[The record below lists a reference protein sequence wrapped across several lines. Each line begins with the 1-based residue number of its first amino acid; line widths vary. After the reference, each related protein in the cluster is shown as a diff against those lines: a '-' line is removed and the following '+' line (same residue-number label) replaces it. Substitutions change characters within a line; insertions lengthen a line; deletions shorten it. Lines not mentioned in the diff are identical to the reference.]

1 MKKSANADATQKD
14 PRRNNERIIRS
25 PRGTVLSAKSW
36 LTEAPLRMLM
46 NNLDPED
53 VRAATTALIRDGGF
67 CEYFDPLTGEGI
79 GGATFSWTAAIA
91 LLLEA
96 AGRT

>member
-1 MKKSANADATQKD
+1 
-14 PRRNNERIIRS
+14 
-25 PRGTVLSAKSW
+25 
-36 LTEAPLRMLM
+36 
-46 NNLDPED
+46 

-67 CEYFDPLTGEGI
+67 CEYFDPLTGERI

-96 AGRT
+96 AGRA

>member
-1 MKKSANADATQKD
+1 MFAEGLWEAG
-14 PRRNNERIIRS
+14 ERS
-25 PRGTVLSAKSW
+25 LAGDL
-36 LTEAPLRMLM
+36 
-46 NNLDPED
+46 
-53 VRAATTALIRDGGF
+53 RAATVALIQNGGF